1 MHDDTSEP
9 KDSRTFA
16 IIGAAMEVHRVLGSG
31 FLEVFYRDAL
41 MIEFGLRSVPFIPEV
56 ACNVEYK
63 ERPLRGHSR
72 MDFVCFGDIVVE
84 IKARSATGPA
94 EYAQVLNYLASSGHP
109 CGLLL
114 NFGGPRLD
122 YKRFIL
128 TQPRRP
134 PPLP

>member
-1 MHDDTSEP
+1 MTPMTRMS
-9 KDSRTFA
+9 
-16 IIGAAMEVHRVLGSG
+16 VHLAHRARRNWHSAVLKRRG
-31 FLEVFYRDAL
+31 FCGRLV
-41 MIEFGLRSVPFIPEV
+41 
-56 ACNVEYK
+56 
-63 ERPLRGHSR
+63 GHSR